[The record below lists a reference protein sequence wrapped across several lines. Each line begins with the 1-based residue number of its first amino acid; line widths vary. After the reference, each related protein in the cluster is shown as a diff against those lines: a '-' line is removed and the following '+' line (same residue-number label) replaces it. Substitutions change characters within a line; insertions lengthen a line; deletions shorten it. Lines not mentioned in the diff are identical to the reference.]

1 MCENPE
7 PSRKLERV
15 MRNGLTTRAGIA
27 AVLTAA
33 LLMGGAPAGAQ
44 SMTLENLDHFPRAT
58 LVIQAP
64 GHVYRFRAWIADT
77 PARQAQGL
85 MFVRDL
91 PADQGM
97 IFPMRPPQVAKF
109 WMANTY
115 IPLDMLFVA
124 PDGRI
129 EKITANAKPFSLKTI
144 SSGAPVEAVIEIGGG
159 EARALG
165 ITVGALV
172 QWSPNPIGDFPALPG
187 RQ

>member
-1 MCENPE
+1 MCDNAQ

-15 MRNGLTTRAGIA
+15 MRNRLSIRAGMAVALAAGLLAGLTPVPGRAE
-27 AVLTAA
+27 
-33 LLMGGAPAGAQ
+33 

-58 LVIQAP
+58 LVIEAG
-64 GHVYRFRAWIADT
+64 GHVRRFRAWIADT

-91 PADQGM
+91 PAGEGM
-97 IFPMRPPQVAKF
+97 IFPMHPPQVAQF

-124 PDGRI
+124 PGGRI
-129 EKITANAKPFSLKTI
+129 EKITVNAKPFSLKTI

-159 EARALG
+159 QARALG
-165 ITVGALV
+165 ITVGARARWMPV
-172 QWSPNPIGDFPALPG
+172 VAK
-187 RQ
+187 